1 MKIGVQNLVTLVRFL
16 SIITVGK
23 MQLLQSIKKINQS
36 RKLKVFILKYCFK
49 CPYTHW
55 IKPRGNE
62 GTEREAQ
69 GVGRDM
75 SCPRKLFLDER
86 KSLF

>member
-36 RKLKVFILKYCFK
+36 RKLKVFILKYCVK

-55 IKPRGNE
+55 IKRYQSASIFTTGE
-62 GTEREAQ
+62 YIHHI
-69 GVGRDM
+69 
-75 SCPRKLFLDER
+75 
-86 KSLF
+86 